1 MYGSDTDAA
10 MVRKRVKVSMA
21 TVDLIDVSKNVG
33 QTTIL
38 DKINVSIKK
47 GEFVVIVGPS
57 GCGKSTLLRLIA
69 GLDEISSG
77 SILIN
82 NQCVNKT
89 PAAKRDM
96 AMVFQNYA
104 LYPHMT
110 VFQNMAYGLKMR
122 GVKSELIQQRVN
134 EAAKLLHLMPFLDR
148 KPQALSGG
156 QRQRVAMGRAIV
168 RSPAVFLFDEP
179 LSNLDSKLRTE
190 MRHEIR
196 RLHQQLNTTSLYVTH
211 DQTEAM
217 TMAERMM
224 VLNQGIIEQIGT
236 PQELYQNPATL
247 FVAGFTGHY
256 PLNIFRGIWDKS
268 SKEIQ
273 TKFGVSYHLEG
284 ESIYFLEDKTEL
296 VLAIRSE
303 HIQLCTADNPQAIA
317 LKVEFIDDMGADK
330 LVQARS
336 ICSGESLIFRISA
349 EQVLTSGQLYV
360 ELPKMKLH
368 VFQRS
373 NGKRIGDRRE

>member
-1 MYGSDTDAA
+1 
-10 MVRKRVKVSMA
+10 MA
-21 TVDLIDVSKNVG
+21 TVDLVDVSKHVG

-47 GEFVVIVGPS
+47 GEFMVIVGPS

-69 GLDEISSG
+69 GLDELSSG

-82 NQCVNKT
+82 NQCVNET
-89 PAAKRDM
+89 HAAKRDM

-110 VFQNMAYGLKMR
+110 VYDNMAYGLKMR
-122 GVKSELIQQRVN
+122 RFKADEIKQRVTD
-134 EAAKLLHLMPFLDR
+134 AAKLLQLTPYLER

-156 QRQRVAMGRAIV
+156 QRQRVAMGRAMV

-179 LSNLDSKLRTE
+179 LSNLDAKLRTE

-196 RLHQQLNTTSLYVTH
+196 RLHQQLNTTSVYVTH

-217 TMAERMM
+217 TMAERVM
-224 VLNQGIIEQIGT
+224 VLNQGLVEQLGT

-256 PLNIFRGIWDKS
+256 PLNTFGGLFDKAS
-268 SKEIQ
+268 MCIQ
-273 TKFGVSYHLEG
+273 TQLGVSYPLPETA
-284 ESIYFLEDKTEL
+284 EPLEDKTEL
-296 VLAIRSE
+296 VLAIRAEHVQLYSE
-303 HIQLCTADNPQAIA
+303 PNSQRIAIE
-317 LKVEFIDDMGADK
+317 VEFVDDMGADK
-330 LVQARS
+330 LIRAK
-336 ICSGESLIFRISA
+336 CLNNGEHLSLRISA
-349 EQVLTSGQLYV
+349 DQSLMSGQLYV
-360 ELPKMKLH
+360 ELPRMKLH
-368 VFQRS
+368 VFHQQT
-373 NGKRIGDRRE
+373 GKRIGE